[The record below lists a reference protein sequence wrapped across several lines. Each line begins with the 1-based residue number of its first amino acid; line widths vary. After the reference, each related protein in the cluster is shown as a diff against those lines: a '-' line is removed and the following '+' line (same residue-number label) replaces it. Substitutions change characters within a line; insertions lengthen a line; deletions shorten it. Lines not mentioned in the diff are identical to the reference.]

1 MTGSLGLHFTQN
13 ILVHIGLTLVL
24 AFLGSKIFQRFGI
37 PQVVGFIVVG
47 MLLGNSFLKI
57 LPVVLVEKMSMV
69 SQVALGL
76 IGFEMGS
83 HLLFD
88 DLQRL
93 GRSIVFIL
101 LFEALGTFLLV
112 AFGMYLLTKSLYTA
126 LIFGALASATAPAAT
141 VDVLAEFDAA
151 GPLTTTM
158 LAVVGLDDALALLL
172 YSGAAAFAE
181 SLLVGRQAPTLL
193 EFIELPLIE
202 IGGSLLLGA
211 IMGVLLDLILH
222 RMRRQH
228 DAMAVSIGFVI
239 LCGGL
244 ADAFGFS
251 LILTTMV
258 LGLALVNRCP
268 EHGRYIRFT
277 VEQAGPVI
285 YVLFFALVGARF
297 QIRYLPAMGLLGF
310 AYVLLRS
317 FGKYTGAWL
326 GGKVGG
332 ALPVVSQNLGMGL
345 LSQAGVAMG
354 LAIASAD
361 RFSQFG
367 EEGVALSA
375 LIINVICATTF
386 IVQIIGPIFVK
397 LAITR
402 AGEIGR
408 AKLGPDPWAS
418 EGRPE

>member
-1 MTGSLGLHFTQN
+1 
-13 ILVHIGLTLVL
+13 
-24 AFLGSKIFQRFGI
+24 
-37 PQVVGFIVVG
+37 
-47 MLLGNSFLKI
+47 
-57 LPVVLVEKMSMV
+57 
-69 SQVALGL
+69 
-76 IGFEMGS
+76 
-83 HLLFD
+83 
-88 DLQRL
+88 
-93 GRSIVFIL
+93 
-101 LFEALGTFLLV
+101 
-112 AFGMYLLTKSLYTA
+112 
-126 LIFGALASATAPAAT
+126 
-141 VDVLAEFDAA
+141 
-151 GPLTTTM
+151 
-158 LAVVGLDDALALLL
+158 VGLDDALALLL

-181 SLLVGRQAPTLL
+181 SLLVGRQVPTLL
-193 EFIELPLIE
+193 SLIELPLIE

-211 IMGVLLDLILH
+211 IMGVILDLVLH
-222 RMRRQH
+222 RMKRQH

-244 ADAFGFS
+244 AEALGFS
-251 LILTTMV
+251 LILTNMV

-297 QIRYLPAMGLLGF
+297 QIQHLPAMGFLGV

-317 FGKYTGAWL
+317 SGKYAGAWL
-326 GGKVGG
+326 GGKIGG
-332 ALPVVSQNLGMGL
+332 ALPVVSENLGMGL

-361 RFSQFG
+361 RFSQLG

-386 IVQIIGPIFVK
+386 IVQIVGPIFVK

-402 AGEIGR
+402 AGEIGK

-418 EGRPE
+418 EGSPE